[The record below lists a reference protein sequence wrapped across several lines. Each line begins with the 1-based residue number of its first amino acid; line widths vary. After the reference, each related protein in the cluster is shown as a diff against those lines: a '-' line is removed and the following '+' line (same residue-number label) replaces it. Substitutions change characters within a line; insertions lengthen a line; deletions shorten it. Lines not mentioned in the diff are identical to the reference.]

1 MRRWNIGIIST
12 DYDLKDERRMISTFL
27 DKYPEINVLAFERPD
42 YPVDPY
48 VHSHDACLN
57 VIDLMDI
64 AFVIINKRYGGLYI
78 GDNNVSI
85 TYAEIEKLYKNKKII
100 IPIINQKAWDERHEF
115 FSAFK
120 RSSEDDISKFGLSYS
135 FNYVDCY
142 RVLELIEKI
151 HKSAHDNFC
160 IFYSSIFELEAKVE
174 GRLRG
179 LTRYFCLSIM
189 HKQADE
195 LRKKKTF
202 LSLNQSLGDMFDK
215 NLYVSPDVTALVG
228 RAPKKRLEGALVND
242 FVHGGKTIIL
252 GEPGAGKSTLMIKVY
267 LDCIQNGQQQFGV
280 IPIYISLK
288 DKKKE
293 DSFCI
298 TDFYRES
305 FETYLDRPLFPFCD
319 FSLISFWAFLDGLD
333 EMGENFE
340 PYEISRLA
348 DTELMKYVVLLSC
361 REKYAYNYFQ
371 STVLGSKFNQIFL
384 LKKWSPTKAK
394 KYIRKYAKGIPL
406 EKRNNIL
413 CLVDLPEIINTFNNP
428 LITNLILFSI
438 CEGNMTVPPSFR
450 DQADSLNYAVHVIA
464 KRGVERND
472 YHLSIVEYLDI
483 WMNISWVIY
492 KSRENNSSVYISDVV
507 NFIVEKYPSMGDT
520 EALNVIMSIFD
531 TNVVRKT
538 ITGCIHEQIME
549 YLAASFLLEAILTKT
564 DPYPAFLAHVIRPEI
579 NHLLVAKYN
588 SISKKDKNEIFE
600 SLYRYYQSIL
610 FSDSEKNI
618 MTRIRIVYYLT
629 RMQNENRSSFIDF
642 TEKGERND
650 LVRISVFSGC
660 VKHGNLKLENA
671 FYKELT
677 ENPDF
682 ESLYMGYHLV
692 YYKDVTDKEIPFP
705 YYDNT
710 VFGWSKTFLALYKQF
725 TDPHR
730 EYFYMMRIELY
741 VISRFVETRQS
752 TGIISLHDLKNI
764 EKIVQEYSNT
774 REKEFYRFILEAY
787 QSVKEMYERYHV

>member
-1 MRRWNIGIIST
+1 
-12 DYDLKDERRMISTFL
+12 
-27 DKYPEINVLAFERPD
+27 
-42 YPVDPY
+42 
-48 VHSHDACLN
+48 
-57 VIDLMDI
+57 
-64 AFVIINKRYGGLYI
+64 
-78 GDNNVSI
+78 
-85 TYAEIEKLYKNKKII
+85 
-100 IPIINQKAWDERHEF
+100 
-115 FSAFK
+115 
-120 RSSEDDISKFGLSYS
+120 
-135 FNYVDCY
+135 
-142 RVLELIEKI
+142 
-151 HKSAHDNFC
+151 
-160 IFYSSIFELEAKVE
+160 
-174 GRLRG
+174 
-179 LTRYFCLSIM
+179 
-189 HKQADE
+189 
-195 LRKKKTF
+195 
-202 LSLNQSLGDMFDK
+202 
-215 NLYVSPDVTALVG
+215 
-228 RAPKKRLEGALVND
+228 
-242 FVHGGKTIIL
+242 
-252 GEPGAGKSTLMIKVY
+252 
-267 LDCIQNGQQQFGV
+267 
-280 IPIYISLK
+280 
-288 DKKKE
+288 
-293 DSFCI
+293 
-298 TDFYRES
+298 
-305 FETYLDRPLFPFCD
+305 
-319 FSLISFWAFLDGLD
+319 
-333 EMGENFE
+333 
-340 PYEISRLA
+340 
-348 DTELMKYVVLLSC
+348 
-361 REKYAYNYFQ
+361 
-371 STVLGSKFNQIFL
+371 
-384 LKKWSPTKAK
+384 
-394 KYIRKYAKGIPL
+394 
-406 EKRNNIL
+406 
-413 CLVDLPEIINTFNNP
+413 
-428 LITNLILFSI
+428 
-438 CEGNMTVPPSFR
+438 
-450 DQADSLNYAVHVIA
+450 
-464 KRGVERND
+464 
-472 YHLSIVEYLDI
+472 
-483 WMNISWVIY
+483 MNISWVIY

-507 NFIVEKYPSMGDT
+507 NFIVEKYPSMGDK